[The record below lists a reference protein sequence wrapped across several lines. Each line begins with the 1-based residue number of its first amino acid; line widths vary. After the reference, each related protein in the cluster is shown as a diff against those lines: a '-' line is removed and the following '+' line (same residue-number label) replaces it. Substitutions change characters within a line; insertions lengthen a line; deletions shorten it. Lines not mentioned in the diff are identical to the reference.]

1 MKKNIKKIFNA
12 HNNKFEIL
20 FIFIQINISME
31 QIKQILEIQ
40 NVSLLRKI
48 ADDKFVD
55 EEEKIKF
62 IEKYNKINYKKFKI
76 IYSQNNLIND
86 YRRIADKI

>member
-1 MKKNIKKIFNA
+1 MEEIKKIL
-12 HNNKFEIL
+12 EL
-20 FIFIQINISME
+20 QNI
-31 QIKQILEIQ
+31 
-40 NVSLLRKI
+40 SLLRKI
-48 ADDKFVD
+48 AEDKFVD

-76 IYSQNNLIND
+76 IYDQNNLIND

>member
-1 MKKNIKKIFNA
+1 
-12 HNNKFEIL
+12 
-20 FIFIQINISME
+20 ME
-31 QIKQILEIQ
+31 QIKKILELQ
-40 NVSLLRKI
+40 NLSLLRKI

-76 IYSQNNLIND
+76 VYNQNNLIND
-86 YRRIADKI
+86 YKRIVDKNVKKNAL

>member
-1 MKKNIKKIFNA
+1 MEEIKKIL
-12 HNNKFEIL
+12 EL
-20 FIFIQINISME
+20 QNI
-31 QIKQILEIQ
+31 
-40 NVSLLRKI
+40 SLLRKI

-76 IYSQNNLIND
+76 VYNQNNLID
-86 YRRIADKI
+86 EYIKILNKKKCVIIK